1 MTQGYELFDYANAEY
16 SDQGDLDTFPSN
28 SDKTELE
35 IEEMREERR
44 RKNDEFQ
51 FETFY
56 KDFVGEEE
64 EWRGEW
70 TRYETTTFLPNEAAP
85 QGGMPQ
91 LVKPI
96 RSTKAIT
103 TALRT
108 NPSGDKSTTHDYIT
122 QSEYHITDESADT
135 SLRTTVTRDPST
147 NFGANE
153 PEKCTEI
160 TRQVNEKHYAPRKM
174 RREDFR
180 GPQGNMCVGN
190 AYTTAYAVNNIKGG
204 SGKPTL
210 EEGEEGRNNDKGPFS
225 ELYMELGIRYGEI
238 RFRLKLDYS
247 TKRSTG
253 IKGWG
258 VLGSRKDDRLWLVAV
273 TVCRE
278 RLGKWPTQKE
288 KAFKGPKGAP
298 GGLFDQ
304 PKVGLDRRDKYMQ
317 LDLEGYASTLFPF
330 VINQDSKDEGGWV
343 VSLDWTPGKMR
354 YQADRKFLGGENVK
368 GLRTLELSEVKAEQA
383 EEYRPRGGPEDMRQ

>member
-1 MTQGYELFDYANAEY
+1 MISPLSSHTHTHIQRCRIRTITPTTTYTRIPTHASTRTSTQIYSQKPTQDNGDNEENELYSVPEGYELFDYANAEY

-103 TALRT
+103 TALRS

-147 NFGANE
+147 NFGA
-153 PEKCTEI
+153 KR
-160 TRQVNEKHYAPRKM
+160 TREMHGDNK
-174 RREDFR
+174 
-180 GPQGNMCVGN
+180 
-190 AYTTAYAVNNIKGG
+190 T
-204 SGKPTL
+204 S
-210 EEGEEGRNNDKGPFS
+210 
-225 ELYMELGIRYGEI
+225 
-238 RFRLKLDYS
+238 
-247 TKRSTG
+247 
-253 IKGWG
+253 
-258 VLGSRKDDRLWLVAV
+258 
-273 TVCRE
+273 
-278 RLGKWPTQKE
+278 
-288 KAFKGPKGAP
+288 
-298 GGLFDQ
+298 
-304 PKVGLDRRDKYMQ
+304 
-317 LDLEGYASTLFPF
+317 
-330 VINQDSKDEGGWV
+330 
-343 VSLDWTPGKMR
+343 
-354 YQADRKFLGGENVK
+354 
-368 GLRTLELSEVKAEQA
+368 
-383 EEYRPRGGPEDMRQ
+383 